1 MLVSWNSTNQCNMF
15 CAHCYRESGN
25 IAKNELNTVEAKKML
40 REMKKAGFQIMIF
53 SGGEPL
59 MRTDIYELGAYAKE
73 IGLRPVLGTNGTLIT
88 KEVARKI
95 KEAGFMAAGVS
106 LDTLSEEKYNDFR
119 KFPNAFEKTVSGMN
133 NLREAGVPFQIHTTV
148 MKWNVNELDKMTDF
162 AVEIGARAHHI
173 FFLVPTGRGV
183 EIETQALEIKEYEKV
198 ITDIVKKQVLCPIEV
213 KPTCAPQFVRIA
225 KQQNIDIRFKRG
237 CLAGLSYCIVSPIG
251 DVQPCAYLN
260 IPLGNVRDTPF
271 DEIWKNNPVLKK
283 LRTADYSG
291 KCGICAYKN
300 TCGGCRARAY
310 FYEGDY
316 MAEDKHCMYNPKTDK
331 VENE

>member
-1 MLVSWNSTNQCNMF
+1 
-15 CAHCYRESGN
+15 
-25 IAKNELNTVEAKKML
+25 
-40 REMKKAGFQIMIF
+40 
-53 SGGEPL
+53 
-59 MRTDIYELGAYAKE
+59 
-73 IGLRPVLGTNGTLIT
+73 
-88 KEVARKI
+88 
-95 KEAGFMAAGVS
+95 
-106 LDTLSEEKYNDFR
+106 
-119 KFPNAFEKTVSGMN
+119 MN
-133 NLREAGVPFQIHTTV
+133 NLREAGIPFQIHTTV

-173 FFLVPTGRGV
+173 FFLVPTGRGA
-183 EIETQALEIKEYEKV
+183 EIEKQALEIKEYEEV
-198 ITDIVKKQVLCPIEV
+198 LTDIVKKQVNCPIEV

-271 DEIWKNNPVLKK
+271 DEIWENNPVLKK